1 MLESR
6 DFLIL
11 FLAAM
16 IVVLDIFII
25 LLDRKVRKL
34 QESMKNI
41 VSASKDM
48 AKANR
53 ESNVLFSQLAGITK
67 SVNNQITD
75 LVSINKFL
83 CDANQ
88 TLIKA
93 IQDKEEEEGK

>member
-16 IVVLDIFII
+16 IVVLDIFIM

-34 QESMKNI
+34 QNSIQEIIKAN
-41 VSASKDM
+41 KDM
-48 AKANR
+48 AKAHK
-53 ESNVLFSQLAGITK
+53 ESCQLFSKLAGVTK
-67 SVNNQITD
+67 SVNNQIND
-75 LVSINKFL
+75 LVGINKFL

-88 TLIKA
+88 TLINA
-93 IQDKEEEEGK
+93 IKDKEEKEG